1 MGMMVW
7 RGRGHE
13 LVDAIGAYDLYTDR
27 QAVGMYEVQVMVT
40 DRVKSHCTICIQS

>member
-1 MGMMVW
+1 MTFSLFHGVHCLGMMVW

-27 QAVGMYEVQVMVT
+27 RAG
-40 DRVKSHCTICIQS
+40 KK